1 MEAAEVFGVVCLV
14 PDCWRCVLSHRNSA
28 SAPHNAVC
36 VCMSYPWDSPMYD
49 VLFVFLW
56 KKCVCVCLLLSLQ
69 DACRSTTAATLHD
82 APSAAACGYRRT
94 SSVWFLICRLLLCY
108 STTSVFILSCVFVT
122 QLAHSWLPHIPHSS
136 VLPWQQ
142 CSEMGHPTVS
152 VGKFTSSTSYCRP
165 RSIKPQGYVFFSIP
179 PMLKTDHRRAAA
191 GWKNT
196 FPGFYSRSL

>member
-1 MEAAEVFGVVCLV
+1 MLCSVWKLRRCLV
-14 PDCWRCVLSHRNSA
+14 LSVLCLTVGGVFY
-28 SAPHNAVC
+28 PTGTLLVYLIMLC
-36 VCMSYPWDSPMYD
+36 VCMSYPWDSPMYE

-56 KKCVCVCLLLSLQ
+56 KKCVCLLLSLQ
-69 DACRSTTAATLHD
+69 DACRSTTAPTLHD

-108 STTSVFILSCVFVT
+108 STSSVFTLSCVFVT

-152 VGKFTSSTSYCRP
+152 AGKFTSSTSYCRL
-165 RSIKPQGYVFFSIP
+165 RSIKPQGYVFFYPS
-179 PMLKTDHRRAAA
+179 HV
-191 GWKNT
+191 KNW
-196 FPGFYSRSL
+196 SS

>member
-1 MEAAEVFGVVCLV
+1 MDAAEVFGVVCLV

-28 SAPHNAVC
+28 SAPHYAVC
-36 VCMSYPWDSPMYD
+36 VCLTLGT
-49 VLFVFLW
+49 VLCMMCCLCFCGKSV
-56 KKCVCVCLLLSLQ
+56 CVCMCLLLSLQ
-69 DACRSTTAATLHD
+69 DACRSTTAPTLHD

-108 STTSVFILSCVFVT
+108 STTSVFTLSCVFVT

-152 VGKFTSSTSYCRP
+152 AGKFTSSTSYCRP
-165 RSIKPQGYVFFSIP
+165 RSIKPQGYVFAIP
-179 PMLKTDHRRAAA
+179 PMLKTDHHRAAA

>member
-152 VGKFTSSTSYCRP
+152 AGKFTSSTSYCRP
-165 RSIKPQGYVFFSIP
+165 RSIKPQGYVFFFYPS
-179 PMLKTDHRRAAA
+179 HV
-191 GWKNT
+191 KNW
-196 FPGFYSRSL
+196 SS